1 MTPYAAKPYDLC
13 AELTPDKVGAYFLSQ
28 GYLLAH
34 STHTA
39 AAAYQ
44 HPAEPPW
51 SVTEVPLNPNLR
63 DYGRRMYEA
72 LQDLDG
78 AFLGLLHKIDPVK
91 FPTERILVLAGV
103 TV

>member
-1 MTPYAAKPYDLC
+1 MTPYTTKPYDLC
-13 AELTPDKVGAYFLSQ
+13 AELTPDKMVSYLIAN
-28 GYLLAH
+28 GYEQTMADVYVSLYRRPNDGLMDA
-34 STHTA
+34 
-39 AAAYQ
+39 
-44 HPAEPPW
+44 
-51 SVTEVPLNPNLR
+51 VEVPLDPTLR